1 MFGKIRLLLELQ
13 AKINARG
20 HDNSMFSSSAMK
32 PMNRL
37 TQVLKHLTVMVRYR
51 TSDTW
56 VSRKGRHLFTKNDPE
71 HPYKQN
77 KKNSK
82 KQKPVSVEEILR
94 TAL

>member
-1 MFGKIRLLLELQ
+1 
-13 AKINARG
+13 
-20 HDNSMFSSSAMK
+20 
-32 PMNRL
+32 
-37 TQVLKHLTVMVRYR
+37 MVRYR

-94 TAL
+94 TALWHIVFQSQKPNCKFPDHNPIHVFFYSKNEV